1 MSICKT
7 KVRADSVTPIQIHLI
22 IVEKDTEPTRGSS
35 SIL

>member
-7 KVRADSVTPIQIHLI
+7 KVRADSVMPIQIHLI